1 MGIFRP
7 QQQSTGGNKYM
18 GVVETAIAEYTDRS
32 SEFDWADVF
41 IEVTL
46 NIKDSQYTRPLR
58 IAGALDK
65 NTEGKVTG
73 GSVLNRLYKF
83 FDVIKCKAGLNVSG
97 EWEDENGEYL
107 GDPPTIFV
115 NLCLH
120 CYDWSVNVDDYIPN
134 EPSEIKRVERVGK
147 TFEEIFA
154 EGEKWERDTECAE
167 VFEHSDYKCDSC
179 DEVLIEG
186 AIVQW

>member
-1 MGIFRP
+1 M
-7 QQQSTGGNKYM
+7 
-18 GVVETAIAEYTDRS
+18 TAF
-32 SEFDWADVF
+32 EF
-41 IEVTL
+41 
-46 NIKDSQYTRPLR
+46 
-58 IAGALDK
+58 AGASTVHSVDIYRSDD
-65 NTEGKVTG
+65 NTIG
-73 GSVLNRLYKF
+73 
-83 FDVIKCKAGLNVSG
+83 
-97 EWEDENGEYL
+97 EDENGEYL

>member
-1 MGIFRP
+1 M
-7 QQQSTGGNKYM
+7 
-18 GVVETAIAEYTDRS
+18 EYTKGHLIRGYGTRKM
-32 SEFDWADVF
+32 
-41 IEVTL
+41 VTANNL
-46 NIKDSQYTRPLR
+46 GVR
-58 IAGALDK
+58 I
-65 NTEGKVTG
+65 
-73 GSVLNRLYKF
+73 RLF
-83 FDVIKCKAGLNVSG
+83 LG
-97 EWEDENGEYL
+97 EDENGEYL

-134 EPSEIKRVERVGK
+134 EPSEIKRVEGVGK